1 MEYLVGCLIRF
12 VKGPGR
18 VLQYGRLI
26 GGVKEGWLISSR
38 RGVAGIAFLI
48 RIEYDI
54 STNGWYITIDVDV
67 AVTTI

>member
-1 MEYLVGCLIRF
+1 MEYLVGCLVRF

-54 STNGWYITIDVDV
+54 STNGWYITIDV

>member
-1 MEYLVGCLIRF
+1 MGCLVRF

-54 STNGWYITIDVDV
+54 STNGWYITIDV

>member
-1 MEYLVGCLIRF
+1 MGCLIRF

-54 STNGWYITIDVDV
+54 STNGWYITIDA